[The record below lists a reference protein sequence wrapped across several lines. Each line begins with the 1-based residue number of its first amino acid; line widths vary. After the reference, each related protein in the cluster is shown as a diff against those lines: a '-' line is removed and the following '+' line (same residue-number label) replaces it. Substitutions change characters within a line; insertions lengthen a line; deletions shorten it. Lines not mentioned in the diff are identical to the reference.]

1 MRNIVSNIEGTW
13 KEIKRVELTTEQK
26 ELLKSQKEEDKASKL
41 VLQNTIREQREIS
54 VTPESVTIFN
64 AIYNKVKPTLKDSDV
79 YQLIA
84 INISY
89 GEKTFGILN
98 CRVNGEH
105 KQFRF

>member
-1 MRNIVSNIEGTW
+1 MRNIVSNNEGTW
-13 KEIKRVELTTEQK
+13 KEIRRVELTTEQK

-41 VLQNTIREQREIS
+41 VLQNTIKEQKEMS

-64 AIYNKVKPTLKDSDV
+64 AIYNKHKPTLKESDV

-89 GEKTFGILN
+89 GEKTHGILN

-105 KQFRF
+105 KQIRF